1 MENRVEH
8 AHARAH
14 RASFRPHTG
23 YFIGILLFAAVFAS
37 IVLSGFHS
45 PRPHA
50 LPVGVVAPASVTK
63 QVEAGLD
70 KALPDGFDV
79 QVYPSEAAAQTA
91 LAHGALDGALVD
103 SSGHLQLLLSEAQ
116 GTAPTSAVTNA
127 FNAFA
132 AKSGHP
138 LTVTDAVP
146 PRPNDSLAL
155 SPFFIILSVVFP
167 SIAAGVLSALLFRRA
182 RPGWAV
188 AAPIMAATGIGLVG
202 AAIADGLAGLGNYPA
217 LAGVVALFSLAV
229 AAPTAVLS
237 RIKPP
242 LAALSLLVFVILG
255 LPDSGGPGG
264 MEQFDPAWMRHL
276 HPALPLGLAA
286 DSVRRIVYFGGNG
299 TASLLWVLGVW
310 AGVGVL
316 ALGLVTKWR
325 QAQARRAGMA
335 VTALTDESAV
345 AADSAP
351 AVLAEY
357 PVGHRQSVDGSPALP
372 GSGGGVVVG
381 FDNSVPARRALGQ
394 AARLAAAT
402 NQVLHVVYADHV
414 IIESDMFGVA
424 YTEMHA
430 ARDEEAAK
438 VAEAAAEIS
447 AQAGVAHTF
456 ERSQSAPSDAILHAA
471 GALVNHEQDVDHDG
485 SGPVIVVG
493 RSGHGASHLLG
504 SVPTHLLAHSAF
516 PVLAIP

>member
-1 MENRVEH
+1 MENRHEH
-8 AHARAH
+8 AHAREH
-14 RASFRPHTG
+14 RANFRPHTG
-23 YFIGILLFAAVFAS
+23 YFVGILLFAAVFAS
-37 IVLSGFHS
+37 VVLSGFHS
-45 PRPHA
+45 PRPNV
-50 LPVGVVAPASVTK
+50 LPVGIVAPASVTQ
-63 QVEAGLD
+63 QVEAGLG
-70 KALPDGFDV
+70 KALPGGFDV
-79 QVYPSEAAAQTA
+79 QVYPSEAAAQA
-91 LAHGALDGALVD
+91 GLAHGDLDGALID
-103 SSGHLQLLLSEAQ
+103 TSGHLRLLLSEAQ
-116 GTAPTSAVTNA
+116 GTAPTTALTNA

-138 LTVTDAVP
+138 LTITDAVP
-146 PRPNDSLAL
+146 PRPHDSLAL

-167 SIAAGVLSALLFRRA
+167 SIAAGALSALLFRRA

-188 AAPIMAATGIGLVG
+188 AAPVAAAAGIGLVG
-202 AAIADGLAGLGNYPA
+202 AAIADGMSGLGNFPA
-217 LAGVVALFSLAV
+217 LAGVIALFSLAV

-255 LPDSGGPGG
+255 LPDSGGPSG
-264 MEQFDPAWMRHL
+264 MELFDPAWMRHL

-310 AGVGVL
+310 AGAGVV
-316 ALGLVTKWR
+316 ALGLVTRWR

-335 VTALTDESAV
+335 VTALGDESA
-345 AADSAP
+345 AADVPADVPAALVESAP
-351 AVLAEY
+351 VRQLADAPE
-357 PVGHRQSVDGSPALP
+357 ALP
-372 GSGGGVVVG
+372 GSEGGVVVG
-381 FDNSVPARRALGQ
+381 FDDSVPARRALGQ
-394 AARLAAAT
+394 AAKLAAAT
-402 NQVLHVVYADHV
+402 HQVLHVVYADHV
-414 IIESDMFGVA
+414 IIESDMFGIA
-424 YTEMHA
+424 YTEMHE

-438 VAEAAAEIS
+438 VEAAAAEIS
-447 AQAGVAHTF
+447 AEAGVAHTF
-456 ERSQSAPSDAILHAA
+456 ERSQSAPSDAILHTA
-471 GALVNHEQDVDHDG
+471 GAIANHGG